1 MTTTNLVAI
10 PTIRIPMKMALI
22 TVLANGTVEAK
33 IYLFVKIVSRGAKR
47 RGNARKLEEQK
58 ATTIIAAAAV
68 AAATVAAADSTSGKS
83 PCCVPVKRDW
93 PS

>member
-1 MTTTNLVAI
+1 
-10 PTIRIPMKMALI
+10 MKMALI

-58 ATTIIAAAAV
+58 ATTIIAAIAV
-68 AAATVAAADSTSGKS
+68 AAIAIAAAADSTSGKS